1 MTKEEIL
8 AKLKQHKSYMQQE
21 FGVEK
26 IGLFGSYARDEAQE
40 ESDVDIYV
48 YLQKNDFMKIA
59 SLWNFL
65 ENLYHKKVDL
75 YRENRFSKGAI
86 HEVIKQETIFI

>member
-40 ESDVDIYV
+40 DSDVDIYV
-48 YLQKNDFMKIA
+48 TLKEVRFRKLA
-59 SLWNFL
+59 ALWNFL

-75 YRENRFSKGAI
+75 YRESRFSKGAI
-86 HEVIKQETIFI
+86 HEVIKQETIYI